1 MSKRIVSL
9 LMITVLAL
17 SLLAACGG
25 NNGALTVDEAKSIAL
40 KDMGVKESKVD
51 SVDVHISTVDGVA
64 CYVVYISID
73 GEHMQYT
80 INGLSGEILAKVET
94 DEGHSH

>member
-1 MSKRIVSL
+1 MFKRIISV
-9 LMITVLAL
+9 LMIAVLAL
-17 SLLAACGG
+17 GLLAACGNDG
-25 NNGALTVDEAKSIAL
+25 PLSVEEAKSIAL

-51 SVDVHISTVDGVA
+51 SVDVHVATIDGVG
-64 CYVVYISID
+64 CYLVYITID

-80 INGLSGEILAKVET
+80 INGSNGEILAKEET